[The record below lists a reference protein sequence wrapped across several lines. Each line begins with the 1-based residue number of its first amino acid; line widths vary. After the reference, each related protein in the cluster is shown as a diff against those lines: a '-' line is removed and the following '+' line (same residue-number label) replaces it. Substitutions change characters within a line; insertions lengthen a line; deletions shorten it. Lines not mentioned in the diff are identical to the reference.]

1 MAILS
6 LLILISA
13 SLHIRAEYRGPRWQ
27 VYLFKPLTTLLIIV
41 LALTATEPVSPFYQ
55 TMIVAGLIFSL
66 GGDVFLMLPS
76 DRFIWGLG
84 SFLIA
89 HLFYIIA
96 FMYPCGIILSP
107 IVLALYLTYGA
118 VMVRQLWPHIGGLRI
133 PVLIYMIAILVMGW
147 QALER
152 WSLLQTNAALLG
164 AIGATLF
171 VISDSALALDRFRAR
186 FASARLIVLGTYF
199 SAQWLLALSINN
211 SVNNFVNIFV
221 NTNGWPWA

>member
-1 MAILS
+1 MSMAILS
-6 LLILISA
+6 LFMLLSA
-13 SLHIRAEYRGPRWQ
+13 SLHIRAEYRGHAGRSISSSRSQP
-27 VYLFKPLTTLLIIV
+27 LLIIV
-41 LALTATEPVSPFYQ
+41 VALTATDPVSPFYQ
-55 TMIVAGLIFSL
+55 TMIVVGLIFSL

-76 DRFIWGLG
+76 DRFIWGLV

-96 FMYPCGIILSP
+96 FIYPGGIILSP
-107 IVLALYLTYGA
+107 IILALYLVYGA

-133 PVLIYMIAILVMGW
+133 PVLIYMTVILVMGW

-152 WSLLQTNAALLG
+152 WSLSADQRRLLA

-171 VISDSALALDRFRAR
+171 VISDSALALDRFRSR

-199 SAQWLLALSINN
+199 SAQWFLALS
-211 SVNNFVNIFV
+211 VNDQQWSGLLTMAVE
-221 NTNGWPWA
+221 PR